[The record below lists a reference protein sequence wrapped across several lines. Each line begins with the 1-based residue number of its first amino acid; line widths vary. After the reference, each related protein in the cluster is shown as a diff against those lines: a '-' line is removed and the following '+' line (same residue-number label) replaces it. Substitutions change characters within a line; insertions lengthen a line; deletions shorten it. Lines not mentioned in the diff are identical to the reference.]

1 MKKIYIILTA
11 LLFTITLVVSS
22 CTEEEKL
29 VGYPYQQENVFET
42 ITATVTTPTPI
53 NAEGRDL
60 DITITLPRSFSS
72 NATLEVTGTLKSGVQ
87 SIVDT
92 ITLPAGSS
100 SVDTKL
106 PIPVDDPDSAFEGIP
121 DFFSVQTTGL
131 LLEGL
136 EPGINYI
143 ISSEPLTVDLYNTF
157 QLDDVD
163 GSMTYLM
170 DWANPSIN
178 DFDVYVAD
186 LEVPENSIEVS
197 ATGNR
202 YESDIFNNTHPDGT
216 YTIDVV
222 PYTVSEETVPW
233 KIFFVY
239 PDQESFE
246 IFEGTFTNAV
256 EGETYPLVQFTK
268 TTDPNTEEVTYTNV
282 SAL

>member
-1 MKKIYIILTA
+1 MKKIYIILPA
-11 LLFTITLVVSS
+11 LLFTIALVVSS

-92 ITLPAGSS
+92 ISLPAGATT
-100 SVDTKL
+100 VDAIL
-106 PIPVDDPDSAFEGIP
+106 PIPADAPDSAFEGIP

-131 LLEGL
+131 LLEEL

-143 ISSEPLTVDLYNTF
+143 ISSEPLTVDLYNAF
-157 QLDDVD
+157 QFPYDEGVVN
-163 GSMTYLM
+163 GRMTYLL

-178 DFDVYVAD
+178 DLDAYVSD
-186 LEVPENSIEVS
+186 LETA
-197 ATGNR
+197 ATGDR
-202 YESDIFNNTHPDGT
+202 YETDIFDDTHPDGT

-222 PYTVSEETVPW
+222 PYIVSEETIPW

-268 TTDPNTEEVTYTNV
+268 TTDPDTEEVTYTNV
-282 SAL
+282 IAL